1 VDVDPRF
8 SSTFRNDRH
17 AGNNL
22 MDENSP
28 VISVQREGDR
38 WVWTISAEDL
48 QNHRMRILEQSNR
61 PYATYETALI
71 DAEAVLETL
80 TTT

>member
-1 VDVDPRF
+1 MMNIR
-8 SSTFRNDRH
+8 R
-17 AGNNL
+17 
-22 MDENSP
+22 

-38 WVWTISAEDL
+38 WIWPISAEDL
-48 QNHRMRILEQSNR
+48 PNHRMPILEQSNR

-71 DAEAVLETL
+71 DAKAVLETL